1 MSSDVFSHQLTVLN
15 VDKFVENLNK
25 CNICNG
31 NNDFENL
38 VKNKLE
44 KNADFFFFDK
54 NNEGKAIL
62 ETIDTEDIR
71 SYATVRVINCTVLVF
86 SCFSCEPFKD

>member
-1 MSSDVFSHQLTVLN
+1 MVSSDVFSHQLTVLN

-38 VKNKLE
+38 VKKKLE
-44 KNADFFFFDK
+44 KSADLFFLLRTMREK
-54 NNEGKAIL
+54 LSWK
-62 ETIDTEDIR
+62 
-71 SYATVRVINCTVLVF
+71 
-86 SCFSCEPFKD
+86 P

>member
-44 KNADFFFFDK
+44 KNADLFF
-54 NNEGKAIL
+54 L
-62 ETIDTEDIR
+62 IR
-71 SYATVRVINCTVLVF
+71 TMREKLSWK
-86 SCFSCEPFKD
+86 P

>member
-1 MSSDVFSHQLTVLN
+1 MPSDVFSHQLTVLN
-15 VDKFVENLNK
+15 VDKFVENSNK

-44 KNADFFFFDK
+44 KNADLF
-54 NNEGKAIL
+54 IL
-62 ETIDTEDIR
+62 IR
-71 SYATVRVINCTVLVF
+71 TMREKLSWK
-86 SCFSCEPFKD
+86 P